1 MPVKFQSDKIIIT
14 SISRLRDFMRIGG
27 KTSYPFVN
35 RGPGYIGCNVVL
47 RVALSRNFLWRRTDI
62 IFFFRLLEFDFW
74 RNAYSNS
81 CWESTRCCVQLV
93 LPFSW
98 FQSVLT
104 GGSGRVARRLDTT
117 VGGGRCLW
125 DFDARV
131 WNWAPTHEAI
141 RGQWEF
147 TLMPVHGDMF

>member
-1 MPVKFQSDKIIIT
+1 MSSDTIIIT

-35 RGPGYIGCNVVL
+35 RGPEYFGCNVVL
-47 RVALSRNFLWRRTDI
+47 RVALSRNFLWRRTYI
-62 IFFFRLLEFDFW
+62 IFFIFDCLNLNLTFGAMHIQIPAENRFAVAFNLWYRSPGSNPFW
-74 RNAYSNS
+74 Q
-81 CWESTRCCVQLV
+81 VGQ
-93 LPFSW
+93 
-98 FQSVLT
+98 
-104 GGSGRVARRLDTT
+104 GRVTRTLDTT